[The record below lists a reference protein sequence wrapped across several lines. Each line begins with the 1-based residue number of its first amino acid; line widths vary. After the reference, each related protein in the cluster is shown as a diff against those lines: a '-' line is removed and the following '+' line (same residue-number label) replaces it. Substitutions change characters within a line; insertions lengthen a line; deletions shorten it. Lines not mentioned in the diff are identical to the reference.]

1 MPNMRAYPKVS
12 KGSEPTTRERG
23 GSGGGSAPK
32 VPGTRTAAQV
42 SGGSISSSKANEA
55 GQEVR
60 VSPKP
65 SQTAKG

>member
-1 MPNMRAYPKVS
+1 MPNMRAYPKVGA
-12 KGSEPTTRERG
+12 GSEPTTRDRG

-32 VPGTRTAAQV
+32 VPGGRTASQV
-42 SGGSISSSKANEA
+42 PGGLNSTSPNDA